1 MKINTKQADGTVV
14 AIEVADEDVMA
25 TGLFMPTSKFQEELT
40 RRGVG
45 IATSKGYVKPEDMT
59 SDQITALAASKGV
72 KLPAES
78 AGDPGATA
86 TAIQDAIAKK
96 RSEWERSDMKPRD
109 EKIQTLESDNED
121 LLQKQLFSEIIRAAA
136 SVGVEKSLLKGATK
150 NAEAPIVSMLASAF
164 AYDTETKQF
173 YVLSEDGEGFV
184 FSDRPTQDHPYKDAE
199 EFVEQ
204 WAADKAN
211 AKFIEVTSQR
221 GPNLQGTVGGG
232 RGPVG
237 QVHISKAD
245 SRILPRLRAA
255 QAEAVKRGLD
265 AHEGVVIDG

>member
-59 SDQITALAASKGV
+59 SDQI
-72 KLPAES
+72 
-78 AGDPGATA
+78 
-86 TAIQDAIAKK
+86 
-96 RSEWERSDMKPRD
+96 RERSDMKPRD